1 MSIGLRMKRGDTA
14 PPLRAVIT
22 DNGAG
27 VDLTPAT
34 LRVIGKRNGQTIFT
48 HGVTGT
54 DQGVIVMPWVDGD
67 TAVPGLISIEIEAT
81 WPGGT
86 VQTWPASGYLNVL
99 IERDLG

>member
-14 PPLRAVIT
+14 PPLRATIT

-34 LRVIGKRNGQTIFT
+34 LRVIGKRNGTTVFT
-48 HGVTGT
+48 HAVTGT

-67 TAVPGLISIEIEAT
+67 TSTPGLISIEIEAT

-86 VQTWPASGYLNVL
+86 VQTWPASGYLSVL
-99 IERDLG
+99 VERDLG